1 MRNFCLQIIWVDP
14 DACRLLANNLGSRH
28 LILSVNLDPKIAMF
42 AGRAPAMCRS
52 LQVSITGQQGKRD

>member
-28 LILSVNLDPKIAMF
+28 LIQDRENPRLCRGGS
-42 AGRAPAMCRS
+42 RS
-52 LQVSITGQQGKRD
+52 LTVTGVHQGDSES